1 MPREPHVEAL
11 FKKLQQAVEISL
23 AAPQA
28 SREALQE
35 IQRQGA
41 DTSIFFTGGRTRGGF
56 SQVLPG
62 QDKEFLRALAIKPY
76 R

>member
-11 FKKLQQAVEISL
+11 LRRLEQAVEVSL
-23 AAPQA
+23 AATQA

-35 IQRQGA
+35 ILKQGA
-41 DTSIFFTGGRTRGGF
+41 DTSIFFAGGRGRGGF
-56 SQVLPG
+56 SQELTA
-62 QDKEFLRALAIKPY
+62 QDREFLRALAIKPY

>member
-11 FKKLQQAVEISL
+11 FKKLQQAVETSL
-23 AAPQA
+23 AATQA

-35 IQRQGA
+35 IIRQGA
-41 DTSIFFTGGRTRGGF
+41 DTSIFFSGGRTRGGF
-56 SQVLPG
+56 SQVLTA